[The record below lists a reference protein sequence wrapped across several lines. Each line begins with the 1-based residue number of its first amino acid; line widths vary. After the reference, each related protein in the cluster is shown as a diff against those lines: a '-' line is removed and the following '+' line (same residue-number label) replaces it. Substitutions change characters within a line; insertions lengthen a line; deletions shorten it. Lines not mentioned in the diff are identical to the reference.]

1 MNESQNFFQLDN
13 NDVLDIFHTYSRN
26 ASGYAVI
33 ENEIVSLAS
42 SLGMPNSKLSITH
55 SLREELSFYGLDEF
69 RFNFSANK
77 GVEAM
82 EISKIASGG
91 ELSRLMLC
99 FKYILAQKS
108 NLSCILFDE
117 IDTGVSGNI
126 AHKMAELMKKMSL
139 NIQVISITHL
149 PQVAA
154 KANSQLL
161 VSKIEDVNKTITTIK
176 ELSKTE
182 RIEELASMLSGQS
195 VTESSL
201 KNADDLL
208 NT

>member
-1 MNESQNFFQLDN
+1 
-13 NDVLDIFHTYSRN
+13 
-26 ASGYAVI
+26 
-33 ENEIVSLAS
+33 
-42 SLGMPNSKLSITH
+42 
-55 SLREELSFYGLDEF
+55 
-69 RFNFSANK
+69 
-77 GVEAM
+77 M

-139 NIQVISITHL
+139 NMQVISITHL

-176 ELSKTE
+176 ELRKTE